1 MSVTITRAQRDA
13 LYEEVLGELT
23 GVGDIYLC
31 LDKGDAEQARRLWER
46 FEAQLRL
53 LDEIGWG
60 EVEPQERFDVDMPP
74 ELLAR
79 AMGRLQER
87 AEQAVGSHISEPKDG
102 VEVAQRGLRV
112 LSSCRDVLG
121 QLAACRAG
129 ERS

>member
-31 LDKGDAEQARRLWER
+31 LNKGDAEQARRLWAR
-46 FEAQLRL
+46 FESQLRL
-53 LDEIGWG
+53 LDEIGWS
-60 EVEPQERFDVDMPP
+60 EVEPRDRFSI
-74 ELLAR
+74 ELPHDLLVR
-79 AMGRLQER
+79 ALGRLQER

-102 VEVAQRGLRV
+102 VEVAQRGLQV
-112 LSSCRDVLG
+112 IGACRDVLR
-121 QLAACRAG
+121 QLASQRVG

>member
-13 LYEEVLGELT
+13 LYEEVLCDLT

-46 FEAQLRL
+46 FEGQLRL

-60 EVEPQERFDVDMPP
+60 AVEPRERFSI
-74 ELLAR
+74 ELPDEILVR
-79 AMGRLQER
+79 ALGWLQER

-112 LSSCRDVLG
+112 LGACRDVLG
-121 QLAACRAG
+121 QLASQRVG
-129 ERS
+129 PRS